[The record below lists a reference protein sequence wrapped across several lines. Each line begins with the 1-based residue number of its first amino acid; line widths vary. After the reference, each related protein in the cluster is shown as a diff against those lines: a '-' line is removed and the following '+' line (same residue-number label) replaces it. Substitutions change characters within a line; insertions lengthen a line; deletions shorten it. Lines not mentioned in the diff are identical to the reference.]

1 VVVLGLQQSAYAVN
15 ESDQLVTV
23 CAILT
28 GVIER
33 SVIADIHTAPSE
45 QQATPTGMNI
55 HPEFGWFSLY
65 RQQQNLVNVDGI
77 QYCSS

>member
-1 VVVLGLQQSAYAVN
+1 MVVLGLQQSVYAVN

-23 CAILT
+23 CAILI

-45 QQATPTGMNI
+45 QQATPTGMHI
-55 HPEFGWFSLY
+55 HSEFGWYSL
-65 RQQQNLVNVDGI
+65 
-77 QYCSS
+77 